1 MNLVILKKYLGFYN
15 IIMSDSE
22 NVEDLLKS
30 KSIVSSKIMNVIL
43 YLQRLNIQSDE
54 LKNKNYKQLIND
66 EIDFYKKKLI
76 DYSNLYI
83 NIL

>member
-1 MNLVILKKYLGFYN
+1 MP
-15 IIMSDSE
+15 DSE

-54 LKNKNYKQLIND
+54 LKNENYKQLIND

>member
-15 IIMSDSE
+15 IIMPDSE

-54 LKNKNYKQLIND
+54 LKNKNYKQLINY

>member
-1 MNLVILKKYLGFYN
+1 
-15 IIMSDSE
+15 
-22 NVEDLLKS
+22 
-30 KSIVSSKIMNVIL
+30 MNVIL

-54 LKNKNYKQLIND
+54 LKNENYKQLIND

>member
-1 MNLVILKKYLGFYN
+1 MP
-15 IIMSDSE
+15 DSE

-30 KSIVSSKIMNVIL
+30 KSIVSSKIMNVLL

-54 LKNKNYKQLIND
+54 LKNENYKQLIND

>member
-1 MNLVILKKYLGFYN
+1 
-15 IIMSDSE
+15 MSDYE
-22 NVEDLLKS
+22 NIEDLLKS

-54 LKNKNYKQLIND
+54 LKNENYKQLIND
-66 EIDFYKKKLI
+66 EIDFHKKKLI

>member
-1 MNLVILKKYLGFYN
+1 
-15 IIMSDSE
+15 MSDSE

-43 YLQRLNIQSDE
+43 YLQRLIIQRDE
-54 LKNKNYKQLIND
+54 LKNENYKQIIND

>member
-1 MNLVILKKYLGFYN
+1 
-15 IIMSDSE
+15 MSDYE

-43 YLQRLNIQSDE
+43 YLQRLIIQRDE
-54 LKNKNYKQLIND
+54 LKNENYKQIIND

-76 DYSNLYI
+76 DYSNLYV
-83 NIL
+83 NIS

>member
-1 MNLVILKKYLGFYN
+1 
-15 IIMSDSE
+15 MSDSK

-43 YLQRLNIQSDE
+43 YLQRLIIQRDE
-54 LKNKNYKQLIND
+54 LKNENYKQIIND

-76 DYSNLYI
+76 DYSNLYV
-83 NIL
+83 NIS

>member
-15 IIMSDSE
+15 IIMSGSE

-54 LKNKNYKQLIND
+54 LKNENYKQLIND

>member
-1 MNLVILKKYLGFYN
+1 
-15 IIMSDSE
+15 MSDYE

-54 LKNKNYKQLIND
+54 LKNENYKQLIND

-76 DYSNLYI
+76 DYSNLYV
-83 NIL
+83 NIS